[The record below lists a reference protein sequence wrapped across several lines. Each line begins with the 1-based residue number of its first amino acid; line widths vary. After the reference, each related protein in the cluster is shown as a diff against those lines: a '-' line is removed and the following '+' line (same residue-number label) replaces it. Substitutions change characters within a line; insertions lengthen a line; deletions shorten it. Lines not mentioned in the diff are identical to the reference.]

1 MEQLVI
7 FLATGAVAGVLA
19 GLFGVGGGLIIVP
32 ALAWLLPR
40 HGVDASVVMQLAIG
54 TSLAV
59 ISATSISSTFA
70 HHKRSGVLWPI
81 LQRLA
86 PGLVAGAIM
95 GGFVADALTG
105 NALKKIVGVG
115 ALLVALQMWLDL
127 KPQTPRIPRPLGNIE
142 LLSAGGIIGI
152 LAALIGIGG
161 GSLTVPYLSLRGI
174 SMREAV
180 GTAAAAG
187 MPIAWAGAVGF
198 MLAGHGQA
206 HLPTWTLGYVSL
218 AGFVGIASASV
229 LTAPI
234 GARLA
239 HTLPPKALKRAF
251 ALMLF
256 LIGLGML
263 LDSGIA

>member
-7 FLATGAVAGVLA
+7 FLATGAIAGVLA

-59 ISATSISSTFA
+59 ISATSISSTLA

-81 LQRLA
+81 LLRIA
-86 PGLVAGAIM
+86 PGLVIGAIA
-95 GGFVADALTG
+95 GGFVADILSGGT
-105 NALKKIVGVG
+105 LKKVVGIG
-115 ALLVALQMWLDL
+115 AILVSLQMWLDL
-127 KPQTPRIPRPLGNIE
+127 KPQTPRAPKPLGSGE
-142 LLSAGGIIGI
+142 LLSAGGVIGI
-152 LAALIGIGG
+152 LSALIGIGG

-187 MPIAWAGAVGF
+187 MPIAWAGTIGF
-198 MLAGHGQA
+198 MWAGYGQPN
-206 HLPTWTLGYVSL
+206 LPPDTLGYVSL

-229 LTAPI
+229 FTAPI

-239 HTLPPKALKRAF
+239 HKLPPKVLKRAF
-251 ALMLF
+251 ALLLF
-256 LIGLGML
+256 SIGVGML
-263 LDSGIA
+263 LS

>member
-1 MEQLVI
+1 MEQLAI
-7 FLATGAVAGVLA
+7 FLATGAVAGVMA

-32 ALAWLLPR
+32 ALAWLMPR
-40 HGVDASVVMQLAIG
+40 QGVDASVVMQLAIG

-59 ISATSISSTFA
+59 ISATSISSTLA
-70 HHKRSGVLWPI
+70 HHKRAGVLWPV
-81 LQRLA
+81 LWRLA
-86 PGLVAGAIM
+86 PGLIAGAIT
-95 GGFVADALTG
+95 GGFVADALSGGT
-105 NALKKIVGVG
+105 LKKIVGIG
-115 ALLVALQMWLDL
+115 ALLVSLQMALDL
-127 KPQTPRIPRPLGNIE
+127 TPKTPRVPKPLGE
-142 LLSAGGIIGI
+142 LELISAGSVIGI

-198 MLAGHGQA
+198 MIAGYGQA
-206 HLPTWTLGYVSL
+206 KLPDWTLGYVNL
-218 AGFVGIASASV
+218 AGFVGIAAASV
-229 LTAPI
+229 LTAPL

-239 HTLPPKALKRAF
+239 HTLPPKVLKRAF

-256 LIGLGML
+256 LIGTGML
-263 LDSGIA
+263 LD

>member
-1 MEQLVI
+1 MEQLAI
-7 FLATGAVAGVLA
+7 FLTTGAVAGVTA

-40 HGVDASVVMQLAIG
+40 QGVDSSVVMQLAIG

-59 ISATSISSTFA
+59 ISATSISSTLA
-70 HHKRSGVLWPI
+70 HHKRSGVLWPV
-81 LQRLA
+81 LRKLA
-86 PGLVAGAIM
+86 PGLMIGAIT
-95 GGFVADALTG
+95 GGFVADLLSGGT
-105 NALKKIVGVG
+105 LKKIVGTG

-127 KPQTPRIPRPLGNIE
+127 KPGTPREPKPLGHLE
-142 LLSAGGIIGI
+142 LLSAGGVIGI

-174 SMREAV
+174 TMREAV

-187 MPIAWAGAVGF
+187 IPIAWAGAIGF
-198 MLAGHGQA
+198 MIAGHGQPG
-206 HLPTWTLGYVSL
+206 LPAWTLGYVSL
-218 AGFVGIASASV
+218 SGFIGIAAASV

-239 HTLPPKALKRAF
+239 HALSPKMLKRAF

-263 LDSGIA
+263 LD

>member
-1 MEQLVI
+1 MEQLAI
-7 FLATGAVAGVLA
+7 FLATGAVAGVMA

-40 HGVDASVVMQLAIG
+40 QGVDASVVMQLSIG

-59 ISATSISSTFA
+59 ISATSISSTLA

-81 LQRLA
+81 LWKLA
-86 PGLVAGAIM
+86 PGLVAGAIT
-95 GGFVADALTG
+95 GGFVADALSGGT
-105 NALKKIVGVG
+105 LKKIVGIG
-115 ALLVALQMWLDL
+115 ALLVSLQMWLDL
-127 KPQTPRIPRPLGNIE
+127 KPQTPRTPKPLGQLE
-142 LLSAGGIIGI
+142 LISAGGVIGI
-152 LAALIGIGG
+152 MAALIGIGG

-174 SMREAV
+174 NMREAV

-187 MPIAWAGAVGF
+187 MPIAWAGAIGF
-198 MLAGHGQA
+198 MIAGHGQA
-206 HLPTWTLGYVSL
+206 GLPAWTLGYVSL
-218 AGFVGIASASV
+218 AGFVGIAAASV
-229 LTAPI
+229 LTAPL

-239 HTLPPKALKRAF
+239 HALPPQVLKRAF

-263 LDSGIA
+263 LE